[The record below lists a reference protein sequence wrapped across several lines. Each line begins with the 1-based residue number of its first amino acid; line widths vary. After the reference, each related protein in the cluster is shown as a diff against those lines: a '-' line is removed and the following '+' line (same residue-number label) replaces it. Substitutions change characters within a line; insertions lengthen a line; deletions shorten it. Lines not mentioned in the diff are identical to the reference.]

1 MNTVEREI
9 LYIQYTATPL
19 LRGRRGPG
27 EKKIYYG
34 LHYIHATVVQ
44 IDLSQVFTYR
54 IVFTPVYKTHF
65 LLQYVS
71 QSRDAS
77 YVMLMEFF
85 KFIKAFKSREIDP
98 KRRYFRHSV
107 YG

>member
-1 MNTVEREI
+1 MEWTEKNVLNTVEREI

-54 IVFTPVYKTHF
+54 IVFLHLCIRLTFYFNMCLKVGM
-65 LLQYVS
+65 
-71 QSRDAS
+71 R
-77 YVMLMEFF
+77 LM
-85 KFIKAFKSREIDP
+85 SC
-98 KRRYFRHSV
+98 
-107 YG
+107 